1 MSEKEAEN
9 LQPQDNT
16 KQDGDESKT
25 LLDGKVENNED
36 GKSTLQNPKESSDQG
51 LPKNEA
57 PEKYEDFKLPEGFE
71 SDSEILENF
80 KTIAKE
86 TGLSQEKAQ
95 GFVDL
100 AAQLFQ
106 KAQEHSEAAFVQTRH
121 DWVKSLQADSEYG
134 GVKFNQTIN
143 AANRAL
149 NKAGSPELVA
159 FLQETGFGDHPEL
172 IKMLAKFDKMTSED
186 HTVAKTDAAK
196 PRIPTAQ
203 VFYGKT

>member
-36 GKSTLQNPKESSDQG
+36 EKSTLQNPKESSDQG
-51 LPKNEA
+51 LPKDET

-71 SDSEILENF
+71 SNSEILENF

-100 AAQLFQ
+100 ACQLVQ
-106 KAQEHSEAAFVQTRH
+106 KTQQENESAFMETRKE
-121 DWVKSLQADSEYG
+121 WRKALQSDPDFG
-134 GVKFNQTIN
+134 GIKFNHTIN

-149 NKAGSPELVA
+149 NKAGSPELVE
-159 FLQETGFGDHPEL
+159 FLQESGFGDHPEL
-172 IKMLAKFDKMTSED
+172 IKMLAKFDKMTAED
-186 HTVAKTDAAK
+186 HTVTKTDAAK